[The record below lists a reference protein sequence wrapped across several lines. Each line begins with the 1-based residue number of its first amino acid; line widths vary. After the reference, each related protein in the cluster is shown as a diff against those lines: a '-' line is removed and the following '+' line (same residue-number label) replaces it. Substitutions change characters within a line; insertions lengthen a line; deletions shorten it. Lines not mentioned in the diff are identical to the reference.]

1 MSFQEELRKRLEA
14 FKTKKYA
21 LPAII
26 LLTFVLSAI
35 LLLFL
40 WYYLC
45 FISIVIAL
53 IAYGL
58 PKYFGLKSLKKLA
71 LFGIVL
77 FLVLG
82 ISFGIKSYYDFT
94 GYGGDVVSSEN
105 GFLVNGTVTP
115 YRGNASTIYHF
126 EVTLINGTNESRVQ
140 VNITDLWT
148 YAPSLIVNMTP
159 LYEVDD
165 GYVFSTDVA
174 LWEGVFE
181 YQFSSNGTMTYWGF
195 GPLSVPDDVLF
206 QQLLYTRLLIVFLQI
221 GVLFYLFLALTWW
234 MDTSKARREQ
244 LRKER
249 EEKGKSGDKKA
260 PEKEGEAG
268 RTDKGKL
275 VEKFVCSECGAEV
288 PPDAKKC
295 PQCGERFE
303 DEEEEMICANC
314 GAKVKH
320 SDEKCWNCGK
330 EFNN

>member
-1 MSFQEELRKRLEA
+1 MSFTEELKKQLAA
-14 FKTKKYA
+14 FKKKKYA
-21 LPAII
+21 LPMVIV
-26 LLTFVLSAI
+26 LTFIVSAV
-35 LLLFL
+35 LLLLL

-45 FISIVIAL
+45 FISIAIAL

-58 PKYFGLKSLKKLA
+58 PKYFGLTNRKKLA
-71 LFGIVL
+71 IFGIVL

-115 YRGNASTIYHF
+115 YRGNASTVYHF
-126 EVTLINGTNESRVQ
+126 EVTLINGTNESSVQ

-148 YAPSLIVNMTP
+148 YTSPLIINMTP
-159 LYEVDD
+159 LQEVDN

-181 YQFSSNGTMTYWGF
+181 YQFSSNGTKTYWGF
-195 GPLSVPDDVLF
+195 GPLSIPDHILF

-221 GVLFYLFLALTWW
+221 GVLFYLILALSWW

-244 LRKER
+244 IRKER
-249 EEKGKSGDKKA
+249 EEKGKIDDKKA
-260 PEKEGEAG
+260 LDKERETGKAG
-268 RTDKGKL
+268 KGKT

-295 PQCGERFE
+295 PQCGEPFE
-303 DEEEEMICANC
+303 DEEDEMICADC
-314 GAKVKH
+314 GAKVKQ
-320 SDEKCWNCGK
+320 SDKKCWNCGK
-330 EFNN
+330 EFKD